1 MAKKWGQ
8 GAERFQDMD
17 IREIKQLIGTKPEEL
32 TKDDLIEM
40 SASKPVP
47 ENKLTSGNLGSYS
60 RPLLTSFTT

>member
-1 MAKKWGQ
+1 
-8 GAERFQDMD
+8 MD

-47 ENKLTSGNLGSYS
+47 ENKLTSGNLGSNYS
-60 RPLLTSFTT
+60 RLLLTSFTT